1 MLEKGKIS
9 VEELRNGEEN
19 AYAALYE
26 VYYESLVQYC
36 HTLTKDLA
44 PAEDIVQNV
53 FVKIWSNRKNLVIT
67 TSLKSYLYR
76 SVFNDFSKEHH
87 RKKRKEKAL
96 LEFKAQVLNQMVEMD
111 RELLEKKIRLLD
123 AAIEQLPK
131 KCKRVF
137 LLSKKQGYK
146 YREIATQLDISE
158 KAVEKHISRAI
169 KRLKEVFEETPHIF
183 MVLVQK
189 LFSER

>member
-1 MLEKGKIS
+1 MLEKSKIS

-26 VYYESLVQYC
+26 VYYESLVRYC
-36 HTLTKDLA
+36 HNLTQDLA
-44 PAEDIVQNV
+44 LAEDIVQNV

-76 SVFNDFSKEHH
+76 SVFNDFSKEYH

>member
-1 MLEKGKIS
+1 MLEKSKIL

-19 AYAALYE
+19 AYAMLYE
-26 VYYESLVQYC
+26 VFYESLVQYC
-36 HTLTKDLA
+36 HTLTQDLA
-44 PAEDIVQNV
+44 LAEDIVQNV
-53 FVKIWSNRKNLVIT
+53 FIKIWSNRKNLVIT

-76 SVFNDFSKEHH
+76 SVFNDFAKEHH
-87 RKKRKEKAL
+87 RRKRKEKAL
-96 LEFKAQVLNQMVEMD
+96 LEFKAHVLHQMVEMD

-123 AAIEQLPK
+123 VAIEQLPK
-131 KCKRVF
+131 KCKKVF

-169 KRLKEVFEETPHIF
+169 KRVKEIFEETPHIF
-183 MVLVQK
+183 MVFVQK
-189 LFSER
+189 LFAKR